1 MQHHSNREAVL
12 ASLCCQEIAPALV
25 SVDLHIHRHDAALA
39 EVTQFDAQR
48 EQEIEQDF
56 GRVLN
61 QVMGEARRRRWPH
74 PFAVI
79 VLAGP
84 QGLLRI
90 GPLPWEARSLA

>member
-1 MQHHSNREAVL
+1 MQHHSDREAVL
-12 ASLCCQEIAPALV
+12 ASLCCQEVAPARV
-25 SVDLHIHRHDAALA
+25 GVELHIHRHNADLA

-48 EQEIEQDF
+48 EKEIEKDF

-74 PFAVI
+74 PFTVV

-84 QGLLRI
+84 QGPLRI
-90 GPLPWEARSLA
+90 GPLPWEGRPLA